1 MLSANAL
8 LPRLTF
14 GRRFPRFLK
23 SGRGLAWARGND
35 LSAPSPFLSLKNVRR
50 QNGVQDE
57 GGEGHFLPSLLN
69 AVFENRGQLRQTIPA
84 ARKHCHLKG
93 RAG

>member
-23 SGRGLAWARGND
+23 SGRGLAWAREND
-35 LSAPSPFLSLKNVRR
+35 LSAPCPFLSLKNVRR

-57 GGEGHFLPSLLN
+57 GVKGQFLPSMLN
-69 AVFENRGQLRQTIPA
+69 AIFRDRDQLRQTIPA